1 MSDHEEQ
8 QDFAAILAEFEQS
21 QESHGG
27 TDPKPGDRVSG
38 TILSIGRDQTF
49 VDVGAKS
56 DAVVA
61 TAELLDDDGDLAHEV
76 GDEVSGMVAGRD
88 KESGCLMLRVRA
100 GASGGGLGAGDRQL
114 ALQEITQ
121 AHQHGLPVEGTVAE
135 AIKGG
140 VTVTVSGLRA
150 FCPIS
155 QIDLAFVE
163 DASTYVG
170 RSMNFRVRKVEA
182 EGRGGRPDIVL
193 SRRDLLEEER
203 KQRREEALAK
213 LKKGAVVRG
222 TVTSVTTYGAFV
234 DLGGIEGLLHVS
246 ELAHG
251 RVEDPSSMV
260 SEGDALE
267 VKVLS
272 IEDKEDSKGNT
283 TKRISLS
290 RRALLSDPWDD
301 VAERFPI
308 GDTVSGRVV
317 RLEAYGA
324 FVELSPGLEGLVHVS
339 EMASDRRVSHPKD
352 VVNLG
357 DEVEVRILDVDTER
371 NRIGLRLAHSAA
383 GSAADLEE
391 GDQPGPDTS
400 GSGLGSLASAFEKAK
415 GDDD

>member
-1 MSDHEEQ
+1 MSHREEE
-8 QDFAAILAEFEQS
+8 QDFAAILADFEQS

-27 TDPKPGDRVSG
+27 TDPKPGERVSG

-61 TAELLDDDGDLAHEV
+61 TAELLDEDGDLAHDV

-100 GASGGGLGAGDRQL
+100 GASGGVGAGDRQL

-140 VTVTVSGLRA
+140 VAVTVSGLRA

-155 QIDLAFVE
+155 QLDLAYVE
-163 DASTYVG
+163 DASSYVG
-170 RSMNFRVRKVEA
+170 RSMSFRVRKVEA

-203 KQRREEALAK
+203 RERRKEALAK
-213 LKKGAVVRG
+213 LEKGAVVRG

-246 ELAHG
+246 EMAHG
-251 RVEDPSSMV
+251 RIEDPSSMV
-260 SEGDALE
+260 AEGDALE

-272 IEDKEDSKGNT
+272 IEDKEDSKGKT

-290 RRALLSDPWDD
+290 RRALLSDPWED

-308 GDTVSGRVV
+308 GETVTGRVV

-339 EMASDRRVSHPKD
+339 EMASDRRVGHPKE

-371 NRIGLRLAHSAA
+371 NRIGLRLAHPAA
-383 GSAADLEE
+383 ASEADLEE
-391 GDQPGPDTS
+391 GDRPGPDTS
-400 GSGLGSLASAFEKAK
+400 GTALGSLASAFEKAH
-415 GDDD
+415 DPED